1 MKQEL
6 SCLEMYLKQIGDIK
20 LLSKEEEKELA
31 EKIADGDKKAREK
44 LIQSNLRLVVSIAKS
59 YQNNS
64 IPLLDLIQE
73 GNIGLIKAVDKFNPK
88 LGYRFSTFA
97 TWWIKQT
104 ITKALTVQS
113 RAIRLPHNMVEKC
126 LKITKAKDKY
136 FQENNQMPTTEEIAQ
151 ITNIEERHIKTL
163 ENYHKEVLSL
173 DIPVDEENRVSFGD
187 TLEDTDK
194 LGSPMRNLMDEAN
207 KEIVQQVLC
216 TLSEREKEI
225 ITMRF
230 GLNGTDSRTLE
241 DIGKE
246 WGVTKERI
254 RQIETKAMIKLRNPI
269 RKNKLSYCF
278 VEGE

>member
-73 GNIGLIKAVDKFNPK
+73 GNIGLIKAVDKFNPE

-136 FQENNQMPTTEEIAQ
+136 FQENNQMPTTAEIAQ

-216 TLSEREKEI
+216 TLSEKEKEI

-269 RKNKLSYCF
+269 RKNKLAYCF

>member
-73 GNIGLIKAVDKFNPK
+73 GNIGLIKAVDKFNPE

-216 TLSEREKEI
+216 TLSEKEKEI

-269 RKNKLSYCF
+269 RKNKLAYCF